1 MKECSIKDADFM
13 TDDSK
18 NPQESS
24 RILKNP
30 QESSRILKNPQE
42 SRQRGRLEKH
52 LIKPSIKRNEGELK
66 EEMKHR
72 MERR

>member
-13 TDDSK
+13 TDDS
-18 NPQESS
+18 
-24 RILKNP
+24 KNP